1 MAKSL
6 KSIYFES
13 ELIIEAEKQ
22 DLNVNS
28 ICNEA
33 LRLALNTDSATGEK
47 LRLDAELRKDEQILM
62 RCNVNRSKS
71 RVGAETWRKVVTAFA
86 TKYKMDIEDVLR
98 KYQ

>member
-6 KSIYFES
+6 KSVYFES

-22 DLNVNS
+22 KLRINDV
-28 ICNEA
+28 CNEA
-33 LRLALNTDSATGEK
+33 LRLALNSDSEAGEK
-47 LRLDAELRKDEQILM
+47 IRMDAELRKDEQVLI
-62 RCNVNRSKS
+62 RCSMNKVKS

-86 TKYKMDIEDVLR
+86 QKYKIDITDVLR